1 MPDKT
6 EFPYD
11 RWDEL
16 KALMESDGTDTV
28 VAHIEAH
35 EDLLKRRKLYLFA
48 ASAFAHNEWEGK
60 NLDALIAIA
69 GSGIREGLREA
80 SDEVDAEVA
89 ARRKDFA
96 NVLSYN
102 LSASLADCWPDDPF
116 PRERR
121 HLEAGLRAAEDCVRW
136 RDELE
141 KGPGPKSMANWAL
154 GMHRLSLGD
163 LSGSREAFA
172 LSLEQARAAAT
183 EREEREVPND
193 EDFATALGEGY
204 LGISEDVLGE
214 GGSASRFEAACS
226 AFERMSED
234 AEKKDDAEFGLSQ
247 LREARKRYPR
257 QEG

>member
-1 MPDKT
+1 MSDKT

-16 KALMESDGTDTV
+16 KELMERDGADAV
-28 VAHIEAH
+28 VGHIESH
-35 EDLLKRRKLYLFA
+35 EDLLQRRKLYLFA
-48 ASAFAHNEWEGK
+48 ASAFDHKEWEGK

-69 GSGIREGLREA
+69 GAGIREGLREA
-80 SDEVDAEVA
+80 SDEVDSEVA

-102 LSASLADCWPDDPF
+102 LSASLADCWPDDPVK
-116 PRERR
+116 RERR

-163 LSGSREAFA
+163 LAGSREAFA

-183 EREEREVPND
+183 EREERDVPDD

-204 LGISEDVLGE
+204 LGIAEDVLGE
-214 GGSASRFEAACS
+214 PGGRPRFDAACA
-226 AFERMSED
+226 AFDRMAED
-234 AEKKDDAEFGLSQ
+234 AEKKEDAEFGLSQ
-247 LREARKRYPR
+247 LREAQSRYPR